1 MSCTETHIGK
11 FEILARGEDNIDNY
25 LKNHPE
31 IKTDGDWIDD
41 ENYEIIYKYLKP
53 NYEHILIHFLEHQ
66 YFDEDDYLSNFKKN
80 EDGTYSFA
88 VQFYNGGCCLGE
100 ALGDFENEHIL

>member
-25 LKNHPE
+25 LRDPPE
-31 IKTDGDWIDD
+31 IKTDGGS
-41 ENYEIIYKYLKP
+41 YLIIYKHLKP
-53 NYEHILIHFLEHQ
+53 GYEHILIHFLEHK
-66 YFDEDDYLSNFKKN
+66 YFDEDEYLSNFKKN

-100 ALGDFENEHIL
+100 ALGDFEE